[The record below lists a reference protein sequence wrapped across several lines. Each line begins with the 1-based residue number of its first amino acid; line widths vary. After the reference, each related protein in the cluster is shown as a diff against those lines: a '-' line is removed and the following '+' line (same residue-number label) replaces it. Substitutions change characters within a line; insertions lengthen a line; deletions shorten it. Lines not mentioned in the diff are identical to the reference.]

1 MYHENDGGKG
11 FHYHVKFKELEQDN
25 LKLKDEPYKV
35 LDKTKLNKKTEVKQE
50 EKPKPVIN
58 NSKQVFEEAKKNNI
72 IKKEV
77 TQKDVIKKLNTVEEP
92 SFFDNMLEKANK
104 VYTYLTSDVPITE
117 TLKIKEAA
125 DGNPTQDRKVITS
138 NKSYITKPK
147 IVLTS
152 DKPKDTEKLKQDFE
166 FEKKLGFNKP
176 DINSKISKGT
186 SYQNLN
192 LGTYSRNIVDMSNG
206 ITVTYQPRNE
216 KNKDRKDINNALF
229 ISDYLYD
236 YDMTDGYIHDHAR
249 KGIERMKENIGN
261 KNYPQKFVT
270 VKRKEGNNWRVKVI
284 PFSELK
290 EEDFGE
296 IKRTVPIQDNNGDYL
311 KDGRPATKN
320 TLPKDKYRIDAYG
333 TNNNVYRQSWSKLS
347 DLDISSD
354 GTKIKLVPY
363 YKLWKAALFQNQGL
377 PFMDK
382 QNPEHG
388 LRLPGGKG
396 NYGKYQKIDDL
407 DQYGAYLGGTV
418 TVISDDGKIVKK
430 VSGSIKDIIKTA
442 LYIKNKTGGKEVHF
456 LQSDAGSMNIKADA
470 NNNKITS
477 KQMAIARNQ
486 EPQAGASEIL
496 LNE

>member
-1 MYHENDGGKG
+1 MYHENHGGKG
-11 FHYHVKFKELEQDN
+11 FHYHVKFKEPEQDN

-92 SFFDNMLEKANK
+92 GFFDNMLEKANK

-117 TLKIKEAA
+117 TLKVKEAA

-216 KNKDRKDINNALF
+216 KNKNRKDINNALF

-236 YDMTDGYIHDHAR
+236 MDFTDGYKHEHAQNSLNNLKQR
-249 KGIERMKENIGN
+249 VLN
-261 KNYPQKFVT
+261 KNYEQKFVQVREPLGDNKYK
-270 VKRKEGNNWRVKVI
+270 VKIKETKD
-284 PFSELK
+284 LTDK
-290 EEDFGE
+290 DF
-296 IKRTVPIQDNNGDYL
+296 KQD
-311 KDGRPATKN
+311 K
-320 TLPKDKYRIDAYG
+320 I
-333 TNNNVYRQSWSKLS
+333 YRQSYAKLS